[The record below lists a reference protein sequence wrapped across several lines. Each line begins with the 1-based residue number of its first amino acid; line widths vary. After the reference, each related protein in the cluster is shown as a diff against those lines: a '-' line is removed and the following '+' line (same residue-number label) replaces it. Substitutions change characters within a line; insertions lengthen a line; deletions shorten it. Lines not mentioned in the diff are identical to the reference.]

1 MSTKDLKIKITADI
15 KNFNK
20 SMMELDKGVN
30 KTTKSLGGIGKA
42 GESLKS
48 VGGTMTKAVTL
59 PVAAAA
65 AASVKM
71 YKDFDGSMR
80 GVAATMGISSK
91 EIDSGSESFE
101 KLKVAAMDAGSKTK
115 FSSTEAAEALNYL
128 ALAGYGVDDA
138 IKMMPNVLN
147 LAAAGN
153 MELAQ
158 ASDMVTD
165 TASAMGL
172 SIQETTSLV
181 DTMARTS
188 QMTNTSVAQL
198 GEGLLTVGGTAKN
211 LSGGVNEA
219 SAALGVLADNGIKGA
234 EGGTVL
240 RNVILSL
247 TAPTDK
253 AAKAMKKY
261 GIDVFDAQGKMR
273 PLNDILGDM
282 DKQIG
287 NMTQQEKINFINTIF
302 NKTDLKG
309 VEALLGGVDG
319 KLVDVEGALKTA
331 DGTAKEMAD
340 TLNSGLGGA
349 LDEMKSALENAGI
362 AAGEA
367 LAPVIKDL
375 AKIITDLA
383 RKFSELSPHTQKFI
397 VIVGLIAAA
406 IGPLLVVIGS
416 LMGAFVMVQ
425 GVMAVTGLSF
435 MALCTPVLIVIG
447 VIAAVVAAGI
457 FLCQN
462 WDTIKGAA
470 SALGDKIK
478 ECWENLK
485 TWTSETYNNIVDSIR
500 SAWENVKNSF
510 TETWNRCSEVVSE
523 AWNWIVQAVTVGL
536 QFISDLIG
544 LAFDIITLPWQ
555 FIWQNCGDYVIQ
567 AWEWIKETIS
577 SALDFVSGKIQEGW
591 DNVMSVTQP
600 IWDAITGFIS
610 GKWDQLK
617 GWASEKFNAMK
628 DAISQAWETTKSA
641 SSQAWGIITGYVSGK
656 WEEMKGKASEKFN
669 SIKTTVSNAWNTIKS
684 TTSSV
689 WEGVKSKIS
698 GVWEGIKGIVKSGVD
713 KLKSLVNFN
722 WSLPKLKVPHLTTS
736 GKFSINPP
744 SVPRFN
750 IAWKSSG
757 GIFRRPTVLGSGIG
771 VGDKHRG
778 NGSNAEAVLPINKL
792 PELLGLDKDGGKGNL
807 SVNIE
812 EFNNNT
818 DADIENL
825 CDRIAFE
832 LKRRR
837 VI

>member
-1 MSTKDLKIKITADI
+1 MSTKDLKVKITADI

-30 KTTKSLGGIGKA
+30 KTTKSLAGVSKA
-42 GESLKS
+42 GEGLKS

-65 AASVKM
+65 AASVKL

-80 GVAATMGISSK
+80 GVAATMGISAK

-147 LAAAGN
+147 LAASGN

-172 SIQETTSLV
+172 SIEETTSLV

-253 AAKAMKKY
+253 AAKAMKQY

-273 PLNDILGDM
+273 PLNDILGDL

-302 NKTDLKG
+302 DKTDLKG

-349 LDEMKSALENAGI
+349 LAEMKSALENAGI

-406 IGPLLVVIGS
+406 IGPLLVVVGS

-435 MALCTPVLIVIG
+435 MALCTPVLVVIG

-485 TWTSETYNNIVDSIR
+485 TWTSETYNNIVDSIK

-510 TETWNRCSEVVSE
+510 MDTWNRCSEIVSA
-523 AWNWIVQAVTVGL
+523 AWGWIVQAVTVGL
-536 QFISDLIG
+536 QFIGDLIG

-555 FIWQNCGDYVIQ
+555 FIWENCGDYVIQ

-591 DNVMSVTQP
+591 DKVMSVTQP

-818 DADIENL
+818 DTDIENL

>member
-1 MSTKDLKIKITADI
+1 MSVKDLKVKITADI
-15 KNFNK
+15 KNFN
-20 SMMELDKGVN
+20 SAMMELDKGVN
-30 KTTKSLGGIGKA
+30 KTTKSLGGISKA

-65 AASVKM
+65 AASVKL
-71 YKDFDGSMR
+71 YKDFEGSMR
-80 GVAATMGISSK
+80 GVAATMGISAK
-91 EIDSGSESFE
+91 EIDSGSQSFE

-147 LAAAGN
+147 LAASGN

-253 AAKAMKKY
+253 AAKAMKQY

-287 NMTQQEKINFINTIF
+287 NMTQQEKINFINAIF

-319 KLVDVEGALKTA
+319 KLVDVDNALKDA

-349 LDEMKSALENAGI
+349 LAEMKSALENAGI
-362 AAGEA
+362 AAGEV
-367 LAPVIKDL
+367 LAPMIKNLAGFIKDL
-375 AKIITDLA
+375 ASNFAAMDP
-383 RKFSELSPHTQKFI
+383 ETQKFI
-397 VIVGLIAAA
+397 VVAGGIAAILPVIINLAGGLMTALGGLAAAATALNIGMLPLTGIILAIMAAIAALIAIGAYLIAHWDDIKAKASEVWQMVKEKWEQLKADTKA
-406 IGPLLVVIGS
+406 IFDG
-416 LMGAFVMVQ
+416 
-425 GVMAVTGLSF
+425 
-435 MALCTPVLIVIG
+435 IVEAIS
-447 VIAAVVAAGI
+447 
-457 FLCQN
+457 
-462 WDTIKGAA
+462 T
-470 SALGDKIK
+470 
-478 ECWENLK
+478 
-485 TWTSETYNNIVDSIR
+485 
-500 SAWENVKNSF
+500 AWENVKTSF
-510 TETWNRCSEVVSE
+510 SETWNKCVEVVSVAWEWIKE
-523 AWNWIVQAVTVGL
+523 AVKVGL
-536 QFISDLIG
+536 QFIGNLIG

-555 FIWQNCGDYVIQ
+555 FIWQNCGEYIIQ
-567 AWEWIKETIS
+567 AWEWIKETVGN
-577 SALDFVSGKIQEGW
+577 ALNFVGDKIKEGW

-600 IWDAITGFIS
+600 AWDAITGFVS

-617 GWASEKFNAMK
+617 DWASEKFNAVK

-641 SSQAWGIITGYVSGK
+641 SSQAWGIITGYLSGK
-656 WEEMKGKASEKFN
+656 WNEIKSKASDRFN
-669 SIKTTVSNAWNTIKS
+669 AVKSTVSTAWDGIKS
-684 TTSSV
+684 ATSEKWESV
-689 WEGVKSKIS
+689 SSKVS
-698 GVWEGIKGIVKSGVD
+698 DAWTKIKNTVKSGVD

-792 PELLGLDKDGGKGNL
+792 PELLGLDKNESNGL
-807 SVNIE
+807 MINIE
-812 EFNNNT
+812 QFTNNT
-818 DADIENL
+818 DADIENI
-825 CDRIAFE
+825 CNRIVFE

-837 VI
+837 VV

>member
-1 MSTKDLKIKITADI
+1 MSVKDLKVKITADI
-15 KNFNK
+15 KNFN
-20 SMMELDKGVN
+20 SAMMELDKGVN
-30 KTTKSLGGIGKA
+30 KTTKSLGGISKA

-80 GVAATMGISSK
+80 GVAATMGISAK
-91 EIDSGSESFE
+91 EIDSGSQSFE

-147 LAAAGN
+147 LAASGN

-435 MALCTPVLIVIG
+435 MALCTPVLVVIG

-462 WDTIKGAA
+462 WDTIKSSA

-485 TWTSETYNNIVDSIR
+485 TWTSETYNNIVESI
-500 SAWENVKNSF
+500 STAWENVKTSF

-523 AWNWIVQAVTVGL
+523 AWNWIVEAVTVGL
-536 QFISDLIG
+536 QFIGNLIG

-555 FIWQNCGDYVIQ
+555 FIWQNCGEYIIQ
-567 AWEWIKETIS
+567 AWEWIKETVS
-577 SALDFVSGKIQEGW
+577 SALDFVSSKIQEGW
-591 DNVMSVTQP
+591 NNVMSVTQP
-600 IWDAITGFIS
+600 IWDTITGFIS
-610 GKWDQLK
+610 EKWDQLK
-617 GWASEKFNAMK
+617 SWASEKFNAVK
-628 DAISQAWETTKSA
+628 DAISQAWDITKSA
-641 SSQAWGIITGYVSGK
+641 SSQAWGIITGYLSDK
-656 WEEMKGKASEKFN
+656 WNEIKTKASERFN
-669 SIKTTVSNAWNTIKS
+669 AVKSTVSTAWDGIKS
-684 TTSSV
+684 ATSEKWESV
-689 WEGVKSKIS
+689 SNKVSEVWNKVKDT
-698 GVWEGIKGIVKSGVD
+698 VKSGID
-713 KLKSLVNFN
+713 KIKGFMNFN
-722 WSLPKLKVPHLTTS
+722 WSLPKLKMPHFSIS
-736 GKFSINPP
+736 GKFSLNPP
-744 SVPRFN
+744 SVPSFG
-750 IAWKSSG
+750 IKWYSKG
-757 GIFRRPTVLGSGIG
+757 GIFKRPSILGGIG

-792 PELLGLDKDGGKGNL
+792 PELLGLDKDGGKGSL

-812 EFNNNT
+812 EFINNT
-818 DADIENL
+818 DSDIEIL